1 MSGTHDVEPG
11 NTGVQPM
18 SGSLSFTIS
27 SFDGW
32 TLVAV
37 AGEINGTTAHELHS
51 VLQSFTGQSVVVD
64 LSDVTFYD
72 SSGLR
77 TLMQAHE
84 QTILSGGRLAIRS
97 LRPEVQSTFEIARL
111 THPFAGDPLAT

>member
-1 MSGTHDVEPG
+1 
-11 NTGVQPM
+11 M
-18 SGSLSFTIS
+18 SGSLSFTNS
-27 SFDGW
+27 GFDGW

-37 AGEINGTTAHELHS
+37 AGELDGTTAHELHS
-51 VLQSFTGQSVVVD
+51 VLQRFTGQSVTVD
-64 LSDVTFYD
+64 LSDITFCN

-77 TLMQAHE
+77 TLIRAHE